1 MCLGET
7 SVDIYEGHLVTTLG
21 VISLFTFSLN
31 DLCICESGVL
41 TSIIHAEGFMCDLSF
56 STVSF
61 ANIDAPNG

>member
-7 SVDIYEGHLVTTLG
+7 SVDIYEGHLVT
-21 VISLFTFSLN
+21 SLFTFSLN